1 MLWILLMN
9 TILRRVRAIIDGIDL
24 DRPVGT
30 CDICGHRTYFAKG
43 SYTEVVCIWCRIV
56 AMLKLLLIPAKD
68 HHKVQAKIE
77 TELKLKL

>member
-1 MLWILLMN
+1 MN

-30 CDICGHRTYFAKG
+30 CAICGHRTYFAKG

-68 HHKVQAKIE
+68 HHQVQAKIE